1 MDGMGKMGCTGRKR
15 GMGNSPIPPLLLM
28 SYQNKNF
35 AANCI

>member
-1 MDGMGKMGCTGRKR
+1 MDGMARWVHGQKMRE
-15 GMGNSPIPPLLLM
+15 GNSPIPPLLLM